1 MFYGVVN
8 TPLKIAVDGKL
19 RGKGA
24 YYAIEKKEN
33 DCRIKVWIYFFMWRN
48 IYVLKWEVRFSDRN
62 VKQCINGQVE
72 EVF

>member
-33 DCRIKVWIYFFMWRN
+33 DCRIKVWIYFFM
-48 IYVLKWEVRFSDRN
+48 
-62 VKQCINGQVE
+62 
-72 EVF
+72 

>member
-33 DCRIKVWIYFFMWRN
+33 DCRIKVWIY
-48 IYVLKWEVRFSDRN
+48 VLKWEVRFSDRN